1 MSAVKVGGILC
12 PGTCFL
18 AVPTVVSYKGVSEDG
33 IRVNDLTTLRQQL
46 TDKGYCDLGKL
57 IPSDQIG
64 RVRREVTRD
73 VWSHSLKERPKGY
86 VPGFL
91 RFNQSLAPYLTHPR
105 LLGLAESVLGPHVRI
120 SMFTGSVNAPGLT
133 RGRLHADWPFNQ
145 RSRAHVPAPYPDAVF
160 HLVTFWMLTDFRP
173 ENGATI
179 IVPGS
184 HKKDWNPSADAHA
197 DKPHPGETRLIGEA
211 GTVVVF
217 DARLWHAEAP
227 NVSTEE
233 RVSIIVRFAPWW
245 LNLDTLRPGTV
256 DHRNIVEANSGAD
269 STVPA
274 LPRDV
279 YERLPQ
285 DVKPLLQYSVQ
296 GS

>member
-1 MSAVKVGGILC
+1 MQ
-12 PGTCFL
+12 FRQ
-18 AVPTVVSYKGVSEDG
+18 VVSYKGVSEDG
-33 IRVNDLTTLRQQL
+33 VRVNDLTTLRQQL

-57 IPSDQIG
+57 LPSDQID

-73 VWSHSLKERPKGY
+73 VWTHSLKERPKGY

-233 RVSIIVRFAPWW
+233 RVSVIVRFAPWW

-256 DHRNIVEANSGAD
+256 DHRNIVEANMGAD

-274 LPRDV
+274 LPRDI

-296 GS
+296 GSWD